1 MGKNINSERL
11 ASSNRLSELAVRKY
25 TVSVK
30 IIRDNLQICLE
41 HISAVIGGGA
51 SLVMNPC
58 ISTFTLTQLTPLLK
72 TEAAIKLH
80 ACAYDVDEKI
90 FSKSAMEEYLK
101 NQRYGGKAS
110 DTSKPKSTIDIEEAK
125 LKKARTK
132 ALKPSD
138 STDSKT

>member
-1 MGKNINSERL
+1 
-11 ASSNRLSELAVRKY
+11 
-25 TVSVK
+25 
-30 IIRDNLQICLE
+30 
-41 HISAVIGGGA
+41 
-51 SLVMNPC
+51 MNPC